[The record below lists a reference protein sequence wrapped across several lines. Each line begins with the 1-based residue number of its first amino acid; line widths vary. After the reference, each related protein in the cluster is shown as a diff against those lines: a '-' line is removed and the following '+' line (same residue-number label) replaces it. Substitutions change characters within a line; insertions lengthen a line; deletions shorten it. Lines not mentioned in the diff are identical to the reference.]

1 MKNIGVINRSVSLIG
16 LSAMLAGSLSFHT
29 IWTVCLRDRIER
41 KPARLMGVPVG
52 RTKITTYALALLAI
66 VPNYRS
72 ETLFFMS
79 GGIVRA

>member
-1 MKNIGVINRSVSLIG
+1 
-16 LSAMLAGSLSFHT
+16 
-29 IWTVCLRDRIER
+29 
-41 KPARLMGVPVG
+41 MGVPVG

-66 VPNYRS
+66 VPNYQS